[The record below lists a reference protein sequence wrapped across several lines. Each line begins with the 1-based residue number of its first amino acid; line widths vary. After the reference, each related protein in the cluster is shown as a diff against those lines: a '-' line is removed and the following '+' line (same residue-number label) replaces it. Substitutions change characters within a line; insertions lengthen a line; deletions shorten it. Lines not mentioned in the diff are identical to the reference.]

1 MTTSQTCLEY
11 YFRVFSFFRSWW
23 KARICC
29 SFKRCFPGNDW
40 WVFSLW
46 LRSPWACS
54 LLFCNVN
61 WPRLTNSAAYFVL
74 QKEKYWELWTLW
86 FVPLGKN
93 EVTLEFHQ
101 HDDAQICLMEM
112 RFYIP
117 ATSDGTSED
126 PVKVM

>member
-1 MTTSQTCLEY
+1 MSMFIVILRYKLTQAYKQC
-11 YFRVFSFFRSWW
+11 
-23 KARICC
+23 RI
-29 SFKRCFPGNDW
+29 
-40 WVFSLW
+40 
-46 LRSPWACS
+46 
-54 LLFCNVN
+54 
-61 WPRLTNSAAYFVL
+61 FVL

-117 ATSDGTSED
+117 ATSDGTAED